1 MGIIPEV
8 KKFAYHP
15 NRDQRSA
22 FGYAGITN
30 LGCICYMN
38 AMLQQFYMTPMFRY
52 ALLMADDKKVPNM
65 VTTKKWGTVD
75 DNTLHQTQNMFGFLD
90 LTDRQDYN
98 PSDFCFSFKDFSG
111 QPVKTSVQQDT
122 QEFLNRIFDK
132 LENGLKNLPFKN
144 ILEGFY
150 GGQKLYKTICQS
162 CQAVTT
168 RNELFYNFSVTV
180 KNFKDLYETM
190 GEAIRVEKIT
200 DYKCEGCNQK
210 VDIKR
215 RCSIDTFPNVLIF
228 HLQRLVFSLETFQ
241 NVKINSR
248 LEFPF
253 ELDIEPFS
261 TEGIEWRERK
271 DYLENKISQLKSG
284 EYKRET
290 PLKKDSSQMDDEEDK
305 DQEEAIDVEEEI
317 KKCQ

>member
-1 MGIIPEV
+1 
-8 KKFAYHP
+8 
-15 NRDQRSA
+15 
-22 FGYAGITN
+22 
-30 LGCICYMN
+30 
-38 AMLQQFYMTPMFRY
+38 MTPMFRY

-200 DYKCEGCNQK
+200 DYKCEGCN
-210 VDIKR
+210 
-215 RCSIDTFPNVLIF
+215 
-228 HLQRLVFSLETFQ
+228 
-241 NVKINSR
+241 
-248 LEFPF
+248 
-253 ELDIEPFS
+253 
-261 TEGIEWRERK
+261 
-271 DYLENKISQLKSG
+271 
-284 EYKRET
+284 
-290 PLKKDSSQMDDEEDK
+290 
-305 DQEEAIDVEEEI
+305 
-317 KKCQ
+317 